1 MTLID
6 TNQMVLEQA
15 INPGEIICGYCANLD
30 GSRGMVQSML
40 LRLVFG
46 TLSLRHH
53 QFYCGYINTRTRKQR
68 KHFVALVNFGKNCS
82 LP

>member
-1 MTLID
+1 MS
-6 TNQMVLEQA
+6 VLHK
-15 INPGEIICGYCANLD
+15 PGWLQ
-30 GSRGMVQSML
+30 GMVQSML

-53 QFYCGYINTRTRKQR
+53 QFDCGYINTRTRKQR

-82 LP
+82 LPRKEKTPSVSRRGS